1 MSIPTLQG
9 LQTALSGLIAQQDA
23 IDVTGNNITNANT
36 EGYSRQT
43 AVLQTKEP
51 LHIAALSAVTGEG
64 GQLGTGV
71 TVATITR
78 IRNTYLDASY
88 REHATAAGAAGAQA
102 EELQQAQGV
111 FNEPSST
118 GLASQLSA
126 FWSSWSELADSPTSD
141 SPTSNAAKVG
151 VVGAATQLTS
161 SLHQLSAQLQSLEG
175 AASAQYAAITGPTG
189 EVASDATQIAELN
202 HQIKLSLAA
211 HQQPNELEDHRDLL
225 LDKLSALASV
235 TVTKEADGTDTVAF
249 GNAALPLVEGSTAH
263 WPQALTAAAGGKL
276 GALFE
281 LASAT
286 GPLAAYR
293 EGLDEVAAALAGSV
307 NELHTATPFFK
318 GTTAAT
324 LEVAVTPGEVQT
336 SSEAASGGNN
346 VALAIAGLRGQGAD
360 QRYAALIAQIG
371 TGVQAANTNQANS
384 QAVLTAVSNQ
394 RQSVSGVSLDEE
406 MTNLITFQRGYQA
419 SAQALNVMN
428 EMLNTLINESGL

>member
-88 REHATAAGAAGAQA
+88 REHNTAAGAAGAQA
-102 EELQQAQGV
+102 EELSQAQSA

-126 FWSSWSELADSPTSD
+126 FWSSWNELADS
-141 SPTSNAAKVG
+141 SNSEEAKIG
-151 VVGAATQLTS
+151 VVGAAKQLTG
-161 SLHQLSAQLQSLEG
+161 SLHQLAAQLQSLEG
-175 AASAQYAAITGPTG
+175 QASAQYAAITGPTG

-225 LDKLSALASV
+225 IDKLSALASV
-235 TVTKEADGTDTVAF
+235 TVTKEADGTDTVTF
-249 GNAALPLVEGSTAH
+249 GNAALPLVEGSTAN

-276 GALFE
+276 GALLE
-281 LASAT
+281 LSSPTGALASYQ
-286 GPLAAYR
+286 AA
-293 EGLDEVAAALAGSV
+293 LNEVAGTLADSV

-324 LEVAVTPGEVQT
+324 IEVAVASGEVQT
-336 SSEAASGGNN
+336 SSEGASGGNN
-346 VALAIAGLRGQGAD
+346 VALAIAGLRGGAAE

-371 TGVQAANTNQANS
+371 TGVQSANTNLANS
-384 QAVLTAVSNQ
+384 EAVLTAVSNQ

>member
-9 LQTALSGLIAQQDA
+9 LQTALSGLLAQQDA

-64 GQLGTGV
+64 AQLGTGV
-71 TVATITR
+71 TAATITR
-78 IRNTYLDASY
+78 IRNSYLDAAY
-88 REHATAAGAAGAQA
+88 REHSSALGAAGTQA
-102 EELQQAQGV
+102 EELQQAQSA

-126 FWSSWSELADSPTSD
+126 FWSAWGELADAPTSE
-141 SPTSNAAKVG
+141 AAKVG
-151 VVGAATQLTS
+151 VVGAATQLTGT
-161 SLHQLSAQLQSLEG
+161 LHQLAAQLQSVEG
-175 AASAQYAAITGPTG
+175 QASAQYAAITGPGG
-189 EVASDATQIAELN
+189 EVSSDAAQIAELN
-202 HQIKLSLAA
+202 HQIKLSLQA

-225 LDKLSALASV
+225 IDKLSALASV
-235 TVTKEADGTDTVAF
+235 TVTKEPDGTDTVTF
-249 GNAALPLVEGSTAH
+249 GNAAKPLVEGSTVN

-281 LASAT
+281 LSSPTGALASYQTA
-286 GPLAAYR
+286 LN
-293 EGLDEVAAALAGSV
+293 EVAGTLATSV
-307 NELHTATPFFK
+307 NALHTATPFFK
-318 GTTAAT
+318 GATAAT
-324 LEVAVTPGEVQT
+324 LEVAVTPAEVQT
-336 SSEAASGGNN
+336 STEAAPGGNN
-346 VALAIAGLRGQGAD
+346 VALAIAGLRGGAAD
-360 QRYAALIAQIG
+360 QRYAALVAQVG
-371 TGVQAANTNQANS
+371 TGVQSASANQANA
-384 QAVLTAVSNQ
+384 QAVLTAVANQ

-428 EMLNTLINESGL
+428 EMLNTLINQTGL

>member
-78 IRNTYLDASY
+78 IRNTYLDAAY

-102 EELQQAQGV
+102 EELQQAQAA

-126 FWSSWSELADSPTSD
+126 FWSSWGELAVSPEE
-141 SPTSNAAKVG
+141 AAKVG
-151 VVGAATQLTS
+151 VVGAATQLTGT
-161 SLHQLSAQLQSLEG
+161 LHQLAAQLHSLEG
-175 AASAQYAAITGPTG
+175 QASAQYAAITGPTG
-189 EVASDATQIAELN
+189 EVASDAAQIAELN

-211 HQQPNELEDHRDLL
+211 HAQPNELEDHRDLL
-225 LDKLSALASV
+225 IDKLSALASV
-235 TVTKEADGTDTVAF
+235 TVTKEADGTDTVTL

-276 GALFE
+276 GALLE
-281 LASAT
+281 LSSPTGALASY
-286 GPLAAYR
+286 GAA
-293 EGLDEVAAALAGSV
+293 LDEVAKTLVDSV

-324 LEVAVTPGEVQT
+324 IEVAVAPGEVQA
-336 SSEAASGGNN
+336 SSEKASGGNN
-346 VALAIAGLRGQGAD
+346 VALAIAGLRGGAAD
-360 QRYAALIAQIG
+360 QHYAALVAQVG
-371 TGVQAANTNQANS
+371 AGVQNATTNQTNS
-384 QAVLTAVSNQ
+384 QAVLAAVSNQ

-428 EMLNTLINESGL
+428 EMLNTLINQSGL

>member
-9 LQTALSGLIAQQDA
+9 LQTALSGLLAQQDA
-23 IDVTGNNITNANT
+23 IDVTGNNITNVNT

-78 IRNTYLDASY
+78 IRNTYLDAAY
-88 REHATAAGAAGAQA
+88 REHSTAVGAAGTQA
-102 EELQQAQGV
+102 EELQQAQSA

-126 FWSSWSELADSPTSD
+126 FWSSWGELADAPTAE
-141 SPTSNAAKVG
+141 AAKVA
-151 VVGAATQLTS
+151 VVGAATQLTD

-175 AASAQYAAITGPTG
+175 QASAQYAAITAPAG
-189 EVASDATQIAELN
+189 EVSSDATQIAELN
-202 HQIKLSLAA
+202 HQIKLSLEA
-211 HQQPNELEDHRDLL
+211 HQQPNQLEDHRDLL
-225 LDKLSALASV
+225 IDKLSTLAAV
-235 TVTKEADGTDTVAF
+235 TVTKEPDGTATVTF
-249 GNAALPLVEGSTAH
+249 GNAALPLVEGATVN

-276 GALFE
+276 GALLE
-281 LASAT
+281 LSSPAGALASYQ
-286 GPLAAYR
+286 AA
-293 EGLDEVAAALAGSV
+293 LNEVAKTVASSV

-324 LEVAVTPGEVQT
+324 IEVAVTAGEVQT
-336 SSEAASGGNN
+336 SSAKAAVGGND
-346 VALAIAGLRGQGAD
+346 VALAIAGLRGGVAD
-360 QRYAALIAQIG
+360 QRYAALVAG
-371 TGVQAANTNQANS
+371 VGAGVQNAAANQANAE
-384 QAVLTAVSNQ
+384 AVLSAVSNQ

-419 SAQALNVMN
+419 SARALNVMN
-428 EMLNTLINESGL
+428 EVLDTLINQSGL

>member
-23 IDVTGNNITNANT
+23 IDVTGNNITNVNT

-51 LHIAALSAVTGEG
+51 LHVAALSAVTGEG

-78 IRNTYLDASY
+78 IRNTYLDAAY
-88 REHATAAGAAGAQA
+88 REHSTAAGAAGAQA
-102 EELQQAQGV
+102 EELQQAQSA

-126 FWSSWSELADSPTSD
+126 FWSSWGDLAQAPSEPGPKIA
-141 SPTSNAAKVG
+141 
-151 VVGAATQLTS
+151 VVGAATQLTG
-161 SLHQLSAQLQSLEG
+161 SLHQLAAQLQSLEG
-175 AASAQYAAITGPTG
+175 QASSQYAAITGPTG
-189 EVASDATQIAELN
+189 EVASDAAQIAELN
-202 HQIKLSLAA
+202 HQIKLSLEA

-225 LDKLSALASV
+225 IDKLSMLASV
-235 TVTKEADGTDTVAF
+235 TVTKAADGTDTVAF
-249 GNAALPLVEGSTAH
+249 GNAAQPLVEGSTVH

-276 GALFE
+276 GALLE
-281 LASAT
+281 LSSPT
-286 GPLAAYR
+286 GPLASYGAA
-293 EGLDEVAAALAGSV
+293 LNEVAKTLADSV

-324 LEVAVTPGEVQT
+324 IEVAVAPGEVQT
-336 SSEAASGGNN
+336 SSEGASGGNN
-346 VALAIAGLRGQGAD
+346 VALAIAGLRGGAAD
-360 QRYAALIAQIG
+360 QHYAALVAQVG
-371 TGVQAANTNQANS
+371 TGVQSATTNQANA
-384 QAVLTAVSNQ
+384 QAVLSAVSNQ

-419 SAQALNVMN
+419 SARALNVMN
-428 EMLNTLINESGL
+428 EMLDTLINQSGL

>member
-51 LHIAALSAVTGEG
+51 LHVAALSAVTGEG

-78 IRNTYLDASY
+78 IRNTYLDAAY
-88 REHATAAGAAGAQA
+88 REHSTAAGAAGTQA
-102 EELQQAQGV
+102 EELQQAQSA

-126 FWSSWSELADSPTSD
+126 FWSSWSELAVSPTE
-141 SPTSNAAKVG
+141 AAKIG
-151 VVGAATQLTS
+151 VVGAATQLTG

-175 AASAQYAAITGPTG
+175 QASAQYAAITAPTG

-225 LDKLSALASV
+225 IDKLSALASV
-235 TVTKEADGTDTVAF
+235 TVTKEADGTDTVTF
-249 GNAALPLVEGSTAH
+249 GNAAQPLVEGSTAH

-276 GALFE
+276 GTLLELSSPTGA
-281 LASAT
+281 LASYQ
-286 GPLAAYR
+286 AA
-293 EGLDEVAAALAGSV
+293 LNEVAKTLAGSV

-324 LEVAVTPGEVQT
+324 IEVAVTPGEVQT
-336 SSEAASGGNN
+336 SSEKASGANN
-346 VALAIAGLRGQGAD
+346 VALAIAGLRGGVAD
-360 QRYAALIAQIG
+360 QHYAALVAQVG
-371 TGVQAANTNQANS
+371 AGVQNATTNQTNS
-384 QAVLTAVSNQ
+384 QAVLAAVSNQ

-428 EMLNTLINESGL
+428 EMLNTLINQSGL

>member
-23 IDVTGNNITNANT
+23 IDVTGNNITNVNT

-78 IRNTYLDASY
+78 IRNTYLDAAY
-88 REHATAAGAAGAQA
+88 RNQNTSVGADGAQA
-102 EELQQAQGV
+102 EELQQAQSA

-126 FWSSWSELADSPTSD
+126 FWSSWSELADAPT
-141 SPTSNAAKVG
+141 TSEAAEIG
-151 VVGAATQLTS
+151 VIGAATQLTG

-225 LDKLSALASV
+225 IDKLSTLAAV
-235 TVTKEADGTDTVAF
+235 TVTKEADGADTVTF
-249 GNAALPLVEGSTAH
+249 GNAALPLVEGATAN

-281 LASAT
+281 LASPT
-286 GPLAAYR
+286 GALAAYR
-293 EGLDEVAAALAGSV
+293 EGLDEVAATLAGSV
-307 NELHTATPFFK
+307 NELHTATPFFT

-336 SSEAASGGNN
+336 SSEVASGGNS
-346 VALAIAGLRGQGAD
+346 VALAIAGLRGGAAE
-360 QRYAALIAQIG
+360 QRYAALVAQMG
-371 TGVQAANTNQANS
+371 AGVQNANTNLANS
-384 QAVLTAVSNQ
+384 EAVLTAVSNQ

>member
-88 REHATAAGAAGAQA
+88 REHNTAAGAAGAQA
-102 EELQQAQGV
+102 EQLSQAQSA

-126 FWSSWSELADSPTSD
+126 FWSSWSELAETPTE
-141 SPTSNAAKVG
+141 PAKVG
-151 VVGAATQLTS
+151 VVGAATELTG
-161 SLHQLSAQLQSLEG
+161 SLHQLAAQLQSLEG
-175 AASAQYAAITGPTG
+175 QASAQYAALTGPTG
-189 EVASDATQIAELN
+189 EVANDATQIAELN

-235 TVTKEADGTDTVAF
+235 TVTKEADGTDTVTF
-249 GNAALPLVEGSTAH
+249 GNAALPLVEGSTAN

-276 GALFE
+276 GALLE
-281 LASAT
+281 LSSPTGALASYQ
-286 GPLAAYR
+286 AA
-293 EGLDEVAAALAGSV
+293 LNEVAKTLAGSV
-307 NELHTATPFFK
+307 NELHTATPFFT

-324 LEVAVTPGEVQT
+324 IEVAVAPGEVQT
-336 SSEAASGGNN
+336 SSEGASGGND
-346 VALAIAGLRGQGAD
+346 VALAIAGLRGGAAE
-360 QRYAALIAQIG
+360 QRYAALIEQIG
-371 TGVQAANTNQANS
+371 AGVQSATTNQTNS

-394 RQSVSGVSLDEE
+394 RQAVSGVSLDEE

-428 EMLNTLINESGL
+428 EMLNTLINQTGL

>member
-78 IRNTYLDASY
+78 IRNTYLDAAY
-88 REHATAAGAAGAQA
+88 REHSTAAGAAGTQA
-102 EELQQAQGV
+102 EELQQAQSA
-111 FNEPSST
+111 FDEPSST

-126 FWSSWSELADSPTSD
+126 FWSSWGELADAPGSEE
-141 SPTSNAAKVG
+141 AAKIG
-151 VVGAATQLTS
+151 VVGAATELTG

-175 AASAQYAAITGPTG
+175 QASAQYAAITGPTG
-189 EVASDATQIAELN
+189 EVAGDATQIAELN

-225 LDKLSALASV
+225 IDKLSTLASV
-235 TVTKEADGTDTVAF
+235 TVTKAADGTDTVTF
-249 GNAALPLVEGSTAH
+249 GNAAQPLVEGSTAH

-276 GALFE
+276 GALLE
-281 LASAT
+281 LSSPTGALASY
-286 GPLAAYR
+286 GAA
-293 EGLDEVAAALAGSV
+293 LNEVAKTLADSV

-324 LEVAVTPGEVQT
+324 IEVAVTPGEVQT
-336 SSEAASGGNN
+336 SSEGASGGNN
-346 VALAIAGLRGQGAD
+346 VALAIAGLRGGVAD
-360 QRYAALIAQIG
+360 QHYAALVAQVG
-371 TGVQAANTNQANS
+371 TGVQNATTNQTNA
-384 QAVLTAVSNQ
+384 QAVLAAVSNQ

-428 EMLNTLINESGL
+428 EMLNTLINQSGL

>member
-1 MSIPTLQG
+1 MAIPTLQG

-23 IDVTGNNITNANT
+23 IDVTGSNITNANT
-36 EGYSRQT
+36 EGYSRET

-51 LHIAALSAVTGEG
+51 LRIAALSSVTGEG

-88 REHATAAGAAGAQA
+88 REHNTATGAAGAQA
-102 EELQQAQGV
+102 EELSQAQSA

-118 GLASQLSA
+118 GLASQLSK
-126 FWSSWSELADSPTSD
+126 FWSSWSELAESP
-141 SPTSNAAKVG
+141 NFEEAKIG
-151 VVGAATQLTS
+151 VVGAATQLTG
-161 SLHQLSAQLQSLEG
+161 SLHQLAAQLQSLEG
-175 AASAQYAAITGPTG
+175 QASAQYAAITGPTG

-211 HQQPNELEDHRDLL
+211 HQQPNEMEDHRDLL

-235 TVTKEADGTDTVAF
+235 TVTTEPDGTDTVTF
-249 GNAALPLVEGSTAH
+249 GNAALPLVEGTTAN
-263 WPQALTAAAGGKL
+263 WPQPLTTAAGGKL
-276 GALFE
+276 GALLE
-281 LASAT
+281 LSSPT
-286 GPLAAYR
+286 GPLASYGAAL
-293 EGLDEVAAALAGSV
+293 GEVAKTLVDSV
-307 NELHTATPFFK
+307 NELHTATPFFT

-324 LEVAVTPGEVQT
+324 IEVAVAPGEVQT
-336 SSEAASGGNN
+336 SSEGASGGND
-346 VALAIAGLRGQGAD
+346 VALAIAGLRGGAAE
-360 QRYAALIAQIG
+360 QHYAALIAQIG
-371 TGVQAANTNQANS
+371 TGVQSANTNLANS
-384 QAVLTAVSNQ
+384 EAVLTAVSNQ
-394 RQSVSGVSLDEE
+394 RQAVSGVSLDEE

>member
-78 IRNTYLDASY
+78 IRNTYLDAAY
-88 REHATAAGAAGAQA
+88 REHSTAAGAAGTQA
-102 EELQQAQGV
+102 EELQQAQSA

-126 FWSSWSELADSPTSD
+126 FWSSWGKLADAPEE
-141 SPTSNAAKVG
+141 PAKVG
-151 VVGAATQLTS
+151 VVGAATQLTG
-161 SLHQLSAQLQSLEG
+161 SLHQLAAQLQSLEG
-175 AASAQYAAITGPTG
+175 QAAAQYAAIAGPTG
-189 EVASDATQIAELN
+189 EVAGDAAQIAELN

-225 LDKLSALASV
+225 LDKLSTLASV
-235 TVTKEADGTDTVAF
+235 TVTREADGTDTVTF
-249 GNAALPLVEGSTAH
+249 GNAPVPLVEGSTAH

-276 GALFE
+276 GALLE
-281 LASAT
+281 LSSPTGALASY
-286 GPLAAYR
+286 GAA
-293 EGLDEVAAALAGSV
+293 LNEVAKTLADSV
-307 NELHTATPFFK
+307 NELHTATPFFT

-324 LEVAVTPGEVQT
+324 IEVAVAPGEVQT
-336 SSEAASGGNN
+336 SSEGAAGGNN
-346 VALAIAGLRGQGAD
+346 VALAIAGLRGGAAD
-360 QRYAALIAQIG
+360 QHYAALVAQVG
-371 TGVQAANTNQANS
+371 TGVQNATTNQTNA
-384 QAVLTAVSNQ
+384 QAVLAAVSNQ

-419 SAQALNVMN
+419 SARALNVMN
-428 EMLNTLINESGL
+428 EMLDTLINQSGL